1 MNKLKISIGKLNFWV
16 NQDGYESYWKLVN
29 QGKWEPETFSVFD
42 SNINKQTLF
51 IDIGGWIGPTTI
63 YGSQLAR
70 KSFSLEP
77 DPVAFKRL
85 EENLN
90 LNSIPEKKV
99 KTLNFAL
106 WSKETTISFV
116 SETKIGDSSSS
127 VVRDRKNKAE
137 LKKKYF

>member
-51 IDIGGWIGPTTI
+51 IDIGGWIGPTTL
-63 YGSQLAR
+63 YGAQLA
-70 KSFSLEP
+70 KKTLSLEP

-90 LNSIPEKKV
+90 LNSISEKK
-99 KTLNFAL
+99 
-106 WSKETTISFV
+106 
-116 SETKIGDSSSS
+116 
-127 VVRDRKNKAE
+127 
-137 LKKKYF
+137 